1 MLSPF
6 YEFIPHLTYPFSFL
20 FSFFL
25 PFFLSVSLL
34 NLHMSPPLSTFLFT
48 LVTALSQEDAQ
59 NCPKL
64 WFSIA
69 WPMTKLPECR
79 VVTNNIISQIDLSSV
94 KCYNKSTRKKKKTI
108 LTIQSLNLGW
118 DRQVWQACLTSMA
131 NMATVALEWEKVLKQ
146 DIRCEGFKV
155 LPKLCYTMVS

>member
-94 KCYNKSTRKKKKTI
+94 KCYNKSTRKKKN
-108 LTIQSLNLGW
+108 NLDHPKFEFGL
-118 DRQVWQACLTSMA
+118 RSPSMA
-131 NMATVALEWEKVLKQ
+131 SLFDKHGKHGYSCSWMRKGIETGHQMWR
-146 DIRCEGFKV
+146 I
-155 LPKLCYTMVS
+155 